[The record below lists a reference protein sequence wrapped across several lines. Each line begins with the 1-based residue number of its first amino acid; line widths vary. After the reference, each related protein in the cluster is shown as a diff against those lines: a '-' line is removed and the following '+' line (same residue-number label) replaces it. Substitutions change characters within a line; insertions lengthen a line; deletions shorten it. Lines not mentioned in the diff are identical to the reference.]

1 MGKQEYLDALKKAMT
16 GLPPELVAKTLAYY
30 EQRFID
36 GLTVGRSEEEIYK
49 ELDEPRKIAM
59 TLRANA
65 HLSAFE
71 QKKTPATAARMIVS
85 LAGLAVFN
93 LFMVIPAIVFSALLI
108 AVYTSSF
115 VFYMSGIAM
124 TASGMAGANEMV
136 FNGPLRHLTVYDED
150 GEAHY
155 ERLPTKVSIGADG
168 IQVFQ
173 DPSPELSAELDDET
187 SRSGKLLDRAEA
199 MADSG
204 VRISID
210 PDNESRTTQTLIGGG
225 LILGGITL
233 FLLSLVV
240 TRYTMSGIKRYVQ
253 MNKTLLRGR

>member
-1 MGKQEYLDALKKAMT
+1 MGKQEYLDALRKAMA
-16 GLPPELVAKTLAYY
+16 GLPPETVAKTLAYY

-36 GLTVGRSEEEIYK
+36 GLTVGRSEEEISK

-59 TLRANA
+59 TLRANV
-65 HLSAFE
+65 HLNAFE
-71 QKKTPATAARMIVS
+71 QKKNPVTLVRVLVS
-85 LAGLAVFN
+85 FAGLAVFN
-93 LFMVIPAIVFSALLI
+93 LFMVIPAIVFSALLV

-115 VFYMSGIAM
+115 VFYVSGIAM

-136 FNGPLRHLTVYDED
+136 FDGPLRHVYDED

-155 ERLPTKVSIGADG
+155 ERLPTRVSIGADG
-168 IQVFQ
+168 IQVSQ
-173 DPSPELSAELDDET
+173 DPSPELRAEMDDET

-210 PDNESRTTQTLIGGG
+210 PDNESRATQTLIGGG
-225 LILGGITL
+225 LIVGGIAL

-240 TRYTMSGIKRYVQ
+240 TRYTLSGIKRYVQ
-253 MNKTLLRGR
+253 MNRTLLRGR

>member
-1 MGKQEYLDALKKAMT
+1 MGKQEYLDALRKAMT
-16 GLPPELVAKTLAYY
+16 GLPPETVAKTLAYY

-36 GLTVGRSEEEIYK
+36 GLTVGRSEEEISK

-59 TLRANA
+59 TLRASV
-65 HLSAFE
+65 HLNAFE
-71 QKKTPATAARMIVS
+71 QKKNPVTLARMLAS
-85 LAGLAVFN
+85 FAGLAVFN
-93 LFMVIPAIVFSALLI
+93 LFMVIPAIVFSALLV

-115 VFYMSGIAM
+115 VFYVSGIAI

-136 FNGPLRHLTVYDED
+136 FDGPLRHFTVYDED

-155 ERLPTKVSIGADG
+155 EKLPTRIAIDANGIRVS
-168 IQVFQ
+168 QE
-173 DPSPELSAELDDET
+173 PTPELRADIDDEA

-204 VRISID
+204 LRISID
-210 PDNESRTTQTLIGGG
+210 PDSESRATQTLLGGG
-225 LILGGITL
+225 LILGGIVL

-240 TRYTMSGIKRYVQ
+240 TRYTLSGIKRYVQ
-253 MNKTLLRGR
+253 MNRTLLRGR